1 MRKGI
6 ISRTTIPKMAIRI
19 EYEDNDYNYIS
30 SVYPHKMLKKDIEEI
45 KEPIT
50 IIYSAPTA

>member
-1 MRKGI
+1 MARNL
-6 ISRTTIPKMAIRI
+6 RTTQPPKMAIRI

-45 KEPIT
+45 KVPIKIT
-50 IIYSAPTA
+50 WK